1 MEASIRAIH
10 IATVIRLINEQRPL
24 NPTTAPPGLKAAIK
38 EAATVHNTESRRVH
52 RNFVWALDYRGRGA
66 QDRAAMDLIDPTTPE
81 FRLKVQRCLS
91 TSDAAFVVAALDE
104 IGTSPKPTPKPT
116 IITATPT
123 AETAPTPTAVWLNEQ
138 IAKGLI
144 DRLTHTVR
152 NRYPIEDIEDVRSE
166 VHLRIAHW
174 CANGS
179 FDEHLGM
186 GKPPTISRMAGWVGN
201 RIKSALGRRG
211 QDALWR
217 EMRGSRTEVEYR
229 NEGVHPESVLPY
241 ETFQVGFEGG
251 DEGDPKS
258 VQRVII
264 DPQSLE
270 DAYADEVPSELSI
283 HEAFKLVIRSSRPN
297 ASQRYIR
304 ILEGMVAE
312 ASRGEIATKD
322 GCSPSRAGKLTAR
335 VREDLRNA
343 LLYTVSDARK
353 VLRYVVEE
361 PCITYMEIIEDLRMD
376 GDDVDRALRFLTDP
390 VMAYLEE
397 STGRSYKATDR
408 GLDAATAPPVGGAV
422 GRLMI

>member
-1 MEASIRAIH
+1 MEASVRAIH
-10 IATVIRLINEQRPL
+10 IATVIRLINQQRPL
-24 NPTTAPPGLKAAIK
+24 SPIAAPSVLKSAIK
-38 EAATVHNTESRRVH
+38 EAAATHNTESRRVH

-66 QDRAAMDLIDPTTPE
+66 QDRAAMDLVDPATPE

-91 TSDAAFVVAALDE
+91 TTDALYVVATLDE
-104 IGTSPKPTPKPT
+104 VGTVSTKTITPTPKPT
-116 IITATPT
+116 EIKVSRTTPN
-123 AETAPTPTAVWLNEQ
+123 PTAVWLNEQ

-174 CANGS
+174 CAKGS
-179 FDEHLGM
+179 FDDHLAEDH
-186 GKPPTISRMAGWVGN
+186 PPTISRMAGWVGN

-229 NEGVHPESVLPY
+229 KEEVHPDSLLPSQTY
-241 ETFQVGFEGG
+241 QVGLEGG
-251 DEGDPKS
+251 DDGDPKS

-264 DPQSLE
+264 DPKSLE
-270 DAYADEVPSELSI
+270 DNYSDVTSELSI
-283 HEAFKLVIRSSRPN
+283 HEAFKLVIRASRPN
-297 ASQRYIR
+297 AAQRYIR

-312 ASRGEIATKD
+312 ASRGDIASED

-335 VREDLRNA
+335 VREDLRHA

-361 PCITYMEIIEDLRMD
+361 PCITYPEIIEDLRMES
-376 GDDVDRALRFLTDP
+376 DDVDRAIRFLTDP
-390 VMAYLEE
+390 EMAYLTE
-397 STGRSYKATDR
+397 TAGRSYKATER
-408 GLDAATAPPVGGAV
+408 GFDAATAPPVGGAA
-422 GRLMI
+422 GRLVI